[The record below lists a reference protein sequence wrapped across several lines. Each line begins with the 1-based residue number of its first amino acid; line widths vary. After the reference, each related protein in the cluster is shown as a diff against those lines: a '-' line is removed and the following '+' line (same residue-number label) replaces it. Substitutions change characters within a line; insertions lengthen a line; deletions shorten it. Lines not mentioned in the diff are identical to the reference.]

1 MFIRSIVKVL
11 FHCLPFTLSVGFA
24 AVFLTSHSQAEI
36 IKIPIASQADDL
48 QNMPRP
54 ERGSSKENVL
64 AEYGNALATNDS
76 VGEPPISRWE
86 YQDFFVIFESDS
98 VIHTVLKHRAKHM
111 PQN

>member
-1 MFIRSIVKVL
+1 MFIRSIVKAL
-11 FHCLPFTLSVGFA
+11 FHSLPLVLNIGLG

-36 IKIPIASQADDL
+36 IEIPITSQADDL
-48 QNMPRP
+48 QHIPRP

-64 AEYGNALATNDS
+64 AEYGNALTTNNS

-86 YQDFFVIFESDS
+86 YQDFFVVFESDY

-111 PQN
+111 P